1 MVGKGGDAD
10 RADAGGLLCTIGS
23 GDGLLVQQFAH
34 RSRQVAGGSLHRN
47 RIHAQAAFD
56 FFQIHALFF

>member
-1 MVGKGGDAD
+1 MVGQGGDPD
-10 RADAGGLLCTIGS
+10 CADAGGFLRAILR

-47 RIHAQAAFD
+47 RVHAQTAFD
-56 FFQIHALFF
+56 FFQINALFF